1 MKTTDDKTEIVLAQW
16 QTCVEMANSVSQRR
30 DTMNNI
36 FVTLNLAIVAA
47 ISINWDVKSLFI
59 LVAGIVVS
67 VIWLLFIRNYKL
79 LNTEKFNVINDIEK
93 NYRLSHSWAYGDAY
107 DKLTNMLRSKPYF
120 DYRDYSVPKNDPIHN
135 ASYAYQLKEA
145 IRRQMQPASCVL
157 IMAGVYSTYSK
168 WINIEIELAKSM
180 NKKIIAIE
188 LWGSERTSAVV
199 KNAADKIVR
208 WNTDSIVSAIRG
220 Y

>member
-93 NYRLSHSWAYGDAY
+93 KLPVKPFNDEWKRLE
-107 DKLTNMLRSKPYF
+107 K
-120 DYRDYSVPKNDPIHN
+120 
-135 ASYAYQLKEA
+135 
-145 IRRQMQPASCVL
+145 
-157 IMAGVYSTYSK
+157 
-168 WINIEIELAKSM
+168 
-180 NKKIIAIE
+180 NKKYQYGIQILLFRQLEVI
-188 LWGSERTSAVV
+188 SFIC
-199 KNAADKIVR
+199 D
-208 WNTDSIVSAIRG
+208 
-220 Y
+220 

>member
-1 MKTTDDKTEIVLAQW
+1 MLLKTTDDKTEIVLAQW

-30 DTMNNI
+30 NTMNNI

-93 NYRLSHSWAYGDAY
+93 KLPVKPFNDEWKRLE
-107 DKLTNMLRSKPYF
+107 K
-120 DYRDYSVPKNDPIHN
+120 
-135 ASYAYQLKEA
+135 
-145 IRRQMQPASCVL
+145 
-157 IMAGVYSTYSK
+157 
-168 WINIEIELAKSM
+168 
-180 NKKIIAIE
+180 NKKYQDGIQILLFRQLEVI
-188 LWGSERTSAVV
+188 SFIC
-199 KNAADKIVR
+199 D
-208 WNTDSIVSAIRG
+208 
-220 Y
+220 

>member
-1 MKTTDDKTEIVLAQW
+1 MLLKTTDDKTEIVLAQW

-79 LNTEKFNVINDIEK
+79 LNTEKFNVINEIEK
-93 NYRLSHSWAYGDAY
+93 KLPVKPFNDEWKRLE
-107 DKLTNMLRSKPYF
+107 K
-120 DYRDYSVPKNDPIHN
+120 
-135 ASYAYQLKEA
+135 
-145 IRRQMQPASCVL
+145 
-157 IMAGVYSTYSK
+157 
-168 WINIEIELAKSM
+168 
-180 NKKIIAIE
+180 NKKYQDGTKLEKIHPIMFIVLYLIAIITIIAIKCCSQ
-188 LWGSERTSAVV
+188 GG
-199 KNAADKIVR
+199 IQ
-208 WNTDSIVSAIRG
+208 
-220 Y
+220 

>member
-93 NYRLSHSWAYGDAY
+93 KLPVKPFNDEWKRLE
-107 DKLTNMLRSKPYF
+107 K
-120 DYRDYSVPKNDPIHN
+120 
-135 ASYAYQLKEA
+135 
-145 IRRQMQPASCVL
+145 
-157 IMAGVYSTYSK
+157 
-168 WINIEIELAKSM
+168 
-180 NKKIIAIE
+180 NKKYQDGIQILLLRQLEVI
-188 LWGSERTSAVV
+188 SFIC
-199 KNAADKIVR
+199 D
-208 WNTDSIVSAIRG
+208 
-220 Y
+220 

>member
-1 MKTTDDKTEIVLAQW
+1 MKTIDDKTEIVLAQW

-93 NYRLSHSWAYGDAY
+93 KLPVKPFNDEWKRLE
-107 DKLTNMLRSKPYF
+107 K
-120 DYRDYSVPKNDPIHN
+120 
-135 ASYAYQLKEA
+135 
-145 IRRQMQPASCVL
+145 
-157 IMAGVYSTYSK
+157 
-168 WINIEIELAKSM
+168 
-180 NKKIIAIE
+180 NKKYQYGIQILLFRQLEVI
-188 LWGSERTSAVV
+188 SFIC
-199 KNAADKIVR
+199 D
-208 WNTDSIVSAIRG
+208 
-220 Y
+220 

>member
-1 MKTTDDKTEIVLAQW
+1 MLLKTTDDKTEIVLAQW

-36 FVTLNLAIVAA
+36 FVTLNLATVAA

-93 NYRLSHSWAYGDAY
+93 KLPVKPFNDEWKRLE
-107 DKLTNMLRSKPYF
+107 K
-120 DYRDYSVPKNDPIHN
+120 
-135 ASYAYQLKEA
+135 
-145 IRRQMQPASCVL
+145 
-157 IMAGVYSTYSK
+157 
-168 WINIEIELAKSM
+168 
-180 NKKIIAIE
+180 NKKYQDGIQILLFRQLEVI
-188 LWGSERTSAVV
+188 SFIC
-199 KNAADKIVR
+199 D
-208 WNTDSIVSAIRG
+208 
-220 Y
+220 